1 MVRRRQLGFI
11 GNAIGRKRA
20 YVTFLLVASALLP
33 IYGFTK
39 NPYPLLGLGPFVA
52 FFGTGHFSGFGVLT
66 AEIYPKSIRA
76 TAQGVN
82 LQYRPNRRRGGAF
95 HRRVAGGH
103 ARIRRRVRHHLRGV
117 PAGRRC
123 LDLDSQDA
131 RHRADLGRET
141 EKPAGRRNQR
151 CPPPCER
158 YRSEH
163 PDAV

>member
-1 MVRRRQLGFI
+1 MLPPDQGGVGRITIGSSGIVFITQVGMWFGYVSFGFI
-11 GNAIGRKRA
+11 TDAIGRKRA
-20 YVTFLLVASALLP
+20 FVTFLLVASALLP

-39 NPYPLLGLGPFVA
+39 NPYALLGLGPSVA
-52 FFGTGHFSGFGVLT
+52 FFGTGYFSGFGVLT

-103 ARIRRRVRHHLRGV
+103 ARIRRRVRHHRRGV

-123 LDLDSQDA
+123 LDLDS
-131 RHRADLGRET
+131 
-141 EKPAGRRNQR
+141 
-151 CPPPCER
+151 
-158 YRSEH
+158 
-163 PDAV
+163 